1 MTASQEGKGDIARK
15 GNSCSTLSSEQPS
28 SSQGR
33 KWLQSSWDLLIEW
46 HDGKLA
52 TRIPVCYSH
61 LTIGTGF
68 GPKENDIN
76 IDEERM
82 ANRQAILKI
91 IDDKLFFNS
100 LNSAFTV
107 FLNGAPCSFSQLQA
121 NDVLQFGA
129 STITIL
135 NLPEAVAF
143 LEGYSQPHRR
153 HQWTLTQP
161 RTTIGR
167 AGRRENIVELDDPT
181 VSRAHATIIQA
192 EGHFIIQPDG
202 DRPVWVNGEPVVTM
216 AIMGDEDL
224 IQIGSQTLRFRSYR
238 AKGKP
243 RALSPQ
249 EATILFSDIWNYTSM
264 AESRPLEETI
274 GQLNEVYK
282 KLGRVI
288 INNRGT
294 LMTYLGDA
302 MMAVFGSDENFE
314 VCSVNHAEQAVTAA
328 LEMLKAMEELNNEW
342 SGRGYPQLKLGIG
355 VATGEVMVGDVGVT
369 GHREFAAMGDTTN
382 VASRIEKL
390 TRERGVH
397 LLINEETARQVAST
411 FQLRELGIVE
421 VKGRRKAVTLFEVLG
436 NSTDN

>member
-1 MTASQEGKGDIARK
+1 MMAHDNGKGDSREQSRK
-15 GNSCSTLSSEQPS
+15 SDSSSTLSSEQPTS
-28 SSQGR
+28 PQGR
-33 KWLQSSWDLLIEW
+33 KWLQSSWDLLLESE
-46 HDGKLA
+46 DGEIA
-52 TRIPVCYSH
+52 TRFPVCYAH
-61 LTIGTGF
+61 LTIGTRY
-68 GPKENDIN
+68 GPKGNDII
-76 IDEERM
+76 IDEPNM

-91 IDDKLFFNS
+91 IDDNLFFNS
-100 LNSAFTV
+100 LSSGYTIL
-107 FLNGAPCSFSQLQA
+107 LNGTPCSFSQLQP
-121 NDVLQFGA
+121 NDVLQFGNH
-129 STITIL
+129 TITVL

-153 HQWTLTQP
+153 QQWTLTQS

-181 VSRAHATIIQA
+181 VSRTHATIIQA

-202 DRPVWVNGEPVVTM
+202 DRPIWVNGEPVKTM
-216 AIMGDEDL
+216 AILGDEDL
-224 IQIGSQTLRFRSYR
+224 IQAGSQTLRFRSYR

-243 RALSPQ
+243 RALLPQ

-288 INNRGT
+288 INNHGT

-302 MMAVFGSDENFE
+302 MMAVFGSDENSE
-314 VCSVNHAEQAVTAA
+314 QLPGNHAEQAVCAA
-328 LEMLKAMEELNNEW
+328 LEMLDAMKALNSDW
-342 SGRGYPQLKLGIG
+342 KSRGYPQLQLGVG

-390 TRERGVH
+390 TRDKGVH
-397 LLINEETARQVAST
+397 LLINEETARQIQST
-411 FQLRELGIVE
+411 FQLQQLDTVE
-421 VKGRRKAVTLFEVLG
+421 VKGRRKPVTLYQVTGRL
-436 NSTDN
+436 

>member
-1 MTASQEGKGDIARK
+1 MKAYEESQGDNRKTGKSD
-15 GNSCSTLSSEQPS
+15 SCSTLSSEQSTSP
-28 SSQGR
+28 QGR
-33 KWLQSSWDLLIEW
+33 KWLQTSWDLLLESE
-46 HDGKLA
+46 DEESA

-61 LTIGTGF
+61 LTIGTQF
-68 GPKENDIN
+68 GSKENDIN
-76 IDEERM
+76 IDEPCM

-100 LNSAFTV
+100 LSSSFTV
-107 FLNGAPCSFSQLQA
+107 LLNGTPCSFSQLQP
-121 NDVLQFGA
+121 NDVLQFG
-129 STITIL
+129 SYTVTVL

-143 LEGYSQPHRR
+143 VEGYSQPHRR
-153 HQWTLTQP
+153 QQWTLSQP

-167 AGRRENIVELDDPT
+167 AGLRENIVELDDPT
-181 VSRAHATIIQA
+181 VSRTHATIIQA

-202 DRPVWVNGEPVVTM
+202 SRPVWVNGEPVNTM
-216 AIMGDEDL
+216 AILGDEDL
-224 IQIGSQTLRFRSYR
+224 IQLGAQMLRFRSYR

-243 RALSPQ
+243 RALIPQ

-314 VCSVNHAEQAVTAA
+314 VYSGNHAEQAVRAA
-328 LEMLKAMEELNNEW
+328 LEMMEAMSELNKEW
-342 SGRGYPQLKLGIG
+342 NQRRFPQLKLGIG

-390 TRERGVH
+390 TRELGVH
-397 LLINEETARQVAST
+397 LLINEETARQVQST
-411 FQLRELGIVE
+411 FHLRELDTVE
-421 VKGRRKAVTLFEVLG
+421 VKGRRKPVTLFEVLG
-436 NSTDN
+436 YR